1 MSYTYIILAVKVNFV
16 YQTFMKFKFELN
28 IYINVMFTN
37 FFEE

>member
-1 MSYTYIILAVKVNFV
+1 MRYNIILAVKIHFD
-16 YQTFMKFKFELN
+16 YQTFMKFRFELN